1 MSGPDV
7 SVVIVSWNVCALLRS
22 CLHALLASDGGDDLE
37 IIVVDGGS
45 ADGSTAMVR
54 EEFPSVQLLA
64 QTENVG
70 FPRGNNIGLA
80 AAQGRYLFLLNPDTV
95 VQPDTVATLL
105 AYMDA
110 HAEVGV
116 AGAQL
121 RFPDGR
127 VQSSRRR
134 FPTFWTGV
142 FESTWLEPLAPR
154 GLIARYRLA
163 DIPDDAVA
171 AVDWLMGAC
180 LFVRREVVATV
191 GGMDEAYFM
200 YSEELDWC
208 RRIRDAGWQVHYVP
222 TTFIIHYEGKSSEQ
236 AVTARHV
243 NFQRAKLR
251 YFRKFHGAG
260 VAGLLRAVLLV
271 NYGWQLLLEG
281 AKGLLGHKRAL
292 RRQRVA
298 AYWAVL
304 KTGLPPAGQ

>member
-1 MSGPDV
+1 MTQPDV
-7 SVVIVSWNVCALLRS
+7 SVIIVSWNVRDYLRA
-22 CLHALLASDGGDDLE
+22 CLQSLLAGAGREQLE
-37 IIVVDGGS
+37 IIVVDGAS
-45 ADGSTAMVR
+45 ADGSAALVAA
-54 EEFPSVQLLA
+54 EFPEVRLLA
-64 QTENVG
+64 QTTNVG

-95 VQPDTVATLL
+95 IQPNTITTLL
-105 AYMDA
+105 AYMEEHPA
-110 HAEVGV
+110 VGV

-121 RFPDGR
+121 RYPDGR

-154 GLIARYRLA
+154 GLLARYRVDDA
-163 DIPDDAVA
+163 PDDAVT
-171 AVDWLMGAC
+171 AVDWVMGAC
-180 LFVRREVVATV
+180 LFVRRAAYAAV

-208 RRIRDAGWQVHYVP
+208 RRMRDGGWQVHYVP
-222 TTFIIHYEGKSSEQ
+222 TTYVIHHEGKSSEQ

-251 YFRKFHGAG
+251 YFRKFHGPQTAG
-260 VAGLLRAVLLV
+260 VLRLLLLA
-271 NYGWQLLLEG
+271 NYAWQLLLEG
-281 AKGLLGHKRAL
+281 AKGVVGHRRAL

-304 KTGLPPAGQ
+304 KTGLPPAGY